1 MSSTFYIINNYNV
14 DPSKILELINTD
26 EYIIY
31 LKGNDKMISKSL
43 INSKKIIRTIN
54 SGHNLSDY
62 LEFII
67 EHYSDLP
74 ERVGFLKGNIVNR
87 HIEEDVFKK
96 RIKNSGFVSLYSDN
110 KTYEPIYTKS
120 HRIINT
126 YIAQQIA
133 PGFFLEKT
141 NNWYINSREKG
152 RYFPKLEDLYKYITN
167 RSLPKFITFIPGGCM
182 LVPRENILNF
192 KKSFYQKLHEVVTY
206 DFFPVEA
213 YHLER
218 CMLYIFMY
226 QKI

>member
-1 MSSTFYIINNYNV
+1 MSNTFYVINNYNI
-14 DPSKILELINTD
+14 DPSKIIELINTD
-26 EYIIY
+26 QYTIY
-31 LKGNDKMISKSL
+31 HKGDDEMVNPSFV
-43 INSKKIIRTIN
+43 NSKRFIRTIN

-67 EHYSDLP
+67 DNYSNLP
-74 ERVGFLKGNIVNR
+74 DRVGFLKANLVDR
-87 HIEEDVFKK
+87 HIQENIFKE
-96 RIKNSGFVSLYSDN
+96 RIKHDGFVSLYSDN

-120 HRIINT
+120 HRIIKT
-126 YIAQQIA
+126 FIAQQTA

-141 NNWYINSREKG
+141 NNWYINSRTKG
-152 RYFPKLEDLYKYITN
+152 KFFPRLEDLYEHITG
-167 RSLPKFITFIPGGCM
+167 RKIPKFITFIPGACM
-182 LVPRENILNF
+182 LVPKENILRH
-192 KKSFYQKLHEVVTY
+192 KKSFYQKLHEAVTY